1 LITLGSILRM
11 KFEAHVKTTILGQ
24 TFVSVE
30 GCGLGGQLR
39 DGFGGGRADFG
50 RE

>member
-30 GCGLGGQLR
+30 GSRQRFQRCIDFFLR
-39 DGFGGGRADFG
+39 SQG
-50 RE
+50 